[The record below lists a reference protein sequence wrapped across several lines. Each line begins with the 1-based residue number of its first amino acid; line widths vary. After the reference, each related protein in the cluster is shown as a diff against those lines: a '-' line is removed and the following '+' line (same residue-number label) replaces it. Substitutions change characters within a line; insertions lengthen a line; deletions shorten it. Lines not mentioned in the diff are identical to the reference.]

1 MAGGRPKGCKEN
13 PTNQHKMSHRTV
25 AQQKAINEKNSK
37 AKKAAN
43 AKAKRRQALEIKD
56 KAEKE
61 RPATSFFDRRT
72 KKPAAARDELLNFG
86 APSLDAD
93 GQAVDE
99 TLAPVNID
107 DKPKPA
113 EVNEKVANNQA
124 TKDPVMPTTF
134 SSHPSIKTFDPKDI
148 NPIFDESEDAKDIDD
163 EDWEGLESEDHNDG
177 TTQDSNDQAQQAEP
191 NSLSSSFFLF
201 LLFSSLLLFPSFL
214 LPKTPSTEQK
224 LSVLELAGI

>member
-1 MAGGRPKGCKEN
+1 
-13 PTNQHKMSHRTV
+13 MSHRTV

-72 KKPAAARDELLNFG
+72 KKPAAARDELFNFG

-93 GQAVDE
+93 GQAVDK

-107 DKPKPA
+107 DEPKPA
-113 EVNEKVANNQA
+113 RS
-124 TKDPVMPTTF
+124 TT
-134 SSHPSIKTFDPKDI
+134 
-148 NPIFDESEDAKDIDD
+148 E
-163 EDWEGLESEDHNDG
+163 
-177 TTQDSNDQAQQAEP
+177 
-191 NSLSSSFFLF
+191 
-201 LLFSSLLLFPSFL
+201 
-214 LPKTPSTEQK
+214 
-224 LSVLELAGI
+224 

>member
-1 MAGGRPKGCKEN
+1 
-13 PTNQHKMSHRTV
+13 MSHRTV

-107 DKPKPA
+107 DEPKPA
-113 EVNEKVANNQA
+113 EANDEVANNQA
-124 TKDPVMPTTF
+124 TKDPDMPTTF

-148 NPIFDESEDAKDIDD
+148 NPIFDESEDANDIDD
-163 EDWEGLESEDHNDG
+163 EDWEGLESDDDDG

-201 LLFSSLLLFPSFL
+201 SSFLFSSSLSLFSP
-214 LPKTPSTEQK
+214 T
-224 LSVLELAGI
+224 